1 MLGRRYNQTL
11 QRQTE
16 DSMEEHEANVEVED
30 SMDLLHEG
38 QRKTS
43 KTSIKTEKISM
54 AELET
59 KEAKEKILK

>member
-1 MLGRRYNQTL
+1 MLGRRYNQKM

-38 QRKTS
+38 HKKTS
-43 KTSIKTEKISM
+43 NTSIKTKKISM
-54 AELET
+54 AELE
-59 KEAKEKILK
+59 K